1 VLWSG
6 EHQFPGT
13 AETIDM
19 LRSKGMDWEIRVNGV
34 HASRSW
40 DIARQATGVCD
51 KQQHQVSRRL
61 QEEV

>member
-19 LRSKGMDWEIRVNGV
+19 LRSKGMDYETLANAMR
-34 HASRSW
+34 ASCSR
-40 DIARQATGVCD
+40 DMARQAAGFCD
-51 KQQHQVSRRL
+51 EQQHQVSRGL